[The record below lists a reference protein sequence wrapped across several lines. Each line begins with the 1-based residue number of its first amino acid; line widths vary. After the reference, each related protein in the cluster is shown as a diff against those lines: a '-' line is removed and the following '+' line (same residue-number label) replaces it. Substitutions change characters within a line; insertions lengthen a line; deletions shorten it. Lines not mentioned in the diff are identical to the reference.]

1 MHDKRADLIAELRVI
16 LNEVADRLG
25 QDAGGIE
32 DEDIIPDTGVLDSA
46 GLLEFVVTID
56 EKYALAL
63 QPEEMTI
70 DNLGSLAAIA
80 DFVRA
85 RGATRQA

>member
-1 MHDKRADLIAELRVI
+1 MHDNRAVIIAELRLV
-16 LNEVADRLG
+16 LNEVVVRIG
-25 QDAGGIE
+25 QDAGGVE

-46 GLLEFVVTID
+46 GLLEFVVAID

-80 DFVRA
+80 NFILA
-85 RGATRQA
+85 RKAAGPV